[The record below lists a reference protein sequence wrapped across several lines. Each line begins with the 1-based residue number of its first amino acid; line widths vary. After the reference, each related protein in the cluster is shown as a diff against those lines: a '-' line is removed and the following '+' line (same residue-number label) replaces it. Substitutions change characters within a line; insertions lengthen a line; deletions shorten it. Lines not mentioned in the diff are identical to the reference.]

1 MAQMPLL
8 REPEARGERRAGAR
22 PTHRHLHGITSAG
35 SELFEIVADGD
46 IVRLQA
52 KVDFCRKN
60 DAASSTGGIFSV
72 TDLLLLVPRCRT
84 PLAPGSSLRA
94 STPGRR
100 WRAIA
105 CSTPRK
111 DSTLHVRSFATG
123 LCAAKVL
130 RVQRKVPCL
139 QGCRRSPSKAACE
152 KHLPLLRLLGRLA
165 PGVPLLPGLL
175 RCHRHRHG
183 RGGRAEPGTSGHED
197 APPMPGLCVEVLI
210 DRGTNRRPYDSHP
223 EAGGFDD
230 LDQWSHG
237 WCIMAPW
244 AARKVPPHP
253 SVLVPPPLLYSRL

>member
-46 IVRLQA
+46 IVRLQ
-52 KVDFCRKN
+52 
-60 DAASSTGGIFSV
+60 ASSTGGIFSV

-165 PGVPLLPGLL
+165 P
-175 RCHRHRHG
+175 
-183 RGGRAEPGTSGHED
+183 A
-197 APPMPGLCVEVLI
+197 
-210 DRGTNRRPYDSHP
+210 
-223 EAGGFDD
+223 
-230 LDQWSHG
+230 Q
-237 WCIMAPW
+237 
-244 AARKVPPHP
+244 
-253 SVLVPPPLLYSRL
+253 VPPPSPRPRRPR